1 MRFSLLDVI
10 AWTTIALV
18 AAAALGLGAAVSSRE
33 PGSSSRPAVLA
44 AGASGQARLAHTT
57 AAVQPS
63 ADRAPAVGLTAA
75 NTLAAPT
82 RR

>member
-10 AWTTIALV
+10 AWSTIALV
-18 AAAALGLGAAVSSRE
+18 AAAAIGLGAAVSSRE
-33 PGSSSRPAVLA
+33 PGASSRPTVLA
-44 AGASGQARLAHTT
+44 AGQSGQPRLVQM
-57 AAVQPS
+57 AAPVQSS
-63 ADRAPAVGLTAA
+63 ADRAPAAGLTAV